1 MKLLEIQSS
10 PRSQPSDSVFLARS
24 FMEACNS
31 SKTSIVVETLSVW
44 HERFEEPV
52 RSKAELEGP
61 AVSHM
66 DDAS

>member
-1 MKLLEIQSS
+1 VKRLEIQSS
-10 PRSQPSDSVFLARS
+10 PRSESSDSISLARS

-31 SKTSIVVETLSVW
+31 NKTSIVVERLSVW

-52 RSKAELEGP
+52 RSIAELEGP